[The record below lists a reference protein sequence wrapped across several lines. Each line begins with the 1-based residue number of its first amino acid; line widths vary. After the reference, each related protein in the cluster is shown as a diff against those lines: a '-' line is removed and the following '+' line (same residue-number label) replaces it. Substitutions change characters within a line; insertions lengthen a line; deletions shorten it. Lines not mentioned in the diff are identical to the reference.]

1 MDIRSFQLNSEISLV
16 VYDPEVARRM
26 HALEAEY
33 MANAEPLK
41 SERWEQRS
49 YAVRAFEGSARLVS
63 PLL

>member
-1 MDIRSFQLNSEISLV
+1 MELT
-16 VYDPEVARRM
+16 VARRM

-41 SERWEQRS
+41 PERWEQRS